1 MTNGN
6 EDRQFIF
13 NANVKKTQRSTLGV
27 FVKTPFTCKKINRS
41 GQRKVVKTTYK

>member
-13 NANVKKTQRSTLGV
+13 NANVKKTQRSTLY
-27 FVKTPFTCKKINRS
+27 TFTCKK
-41 GQRKVVKTTYK
+41 YKEKWTEEGCENYL